1 VYFDASKGYLC
12 RPWSEFVKIS
22 KHGLLQ
28 TEGSSGAAL
37 PEEALLRTF
46 RGGSTLSTSRV
57 DRLAGRFREDDLL
70 AGLDVVAAGFF
81 AGAGLGGAFKF
92 CCSGC
97 CIFAATAPL
106 DNLRDLLGATVVVV
120 VVSSSAGFEDGST
133 PESLRERLALLA
145 LFVFL
150 SVFAVA

>member
-1 VYFDASKGYLC
+1 V
-12 RPWSEFVKIS
+12 FVKIS

-37 PEEALLRTF
+37 PEEDLLRSF
-46 RGGSTLSTSRV
+46 RGGSALSTSRV
-57 DRLAGRFREDDLL
+57 DRLAGRPLAGRREDDLL
-70 AGLDVVAAGFF
+70 AGLLVVAAGFL
-81 AGAGLGGAFKF
+81 AGARLGGAFKF
-92 CCSGC
+92 CCFGC
-97 CIFAATAPL
+97 SILAATAPL

-120 VVSSSAGFEDGST
+120 VVSSSAGFEDGSS
-133 PESLRERLALLA
+133 PESLRECLALLA